1 LIRIL
6 IGLTAFP
13 AIGTIRGDFMV
24 MSYDFVIDNLDDGKE
39 RKFSKTYISLVRFQ
53 KAFGNY
59 FQFITV
65 FREVAENS
73 EGAKYELYYSEKYY
87 KIRNYVDGLT
97 GSKYLECPL
106 MISKL
111 SPKYKLFEKKYKPK
125 QPESSA
131 KL

>member
-1 LIRIL
+1 
-6 IGLTAFP
+6 
-13 AIGTIRGDFMV
+13 MV
-24 MSYDFVIDNLDDGKE
+24 MSYDFVIDNLDDGKHIKITFILKLDDGKE